1 MDLLGGLWHL
11 LNFFAPA
18 AGIGLFA
25 SLLTKLAW
33 RRELRGVAWTRLWLA
48 AFAGAALAGLGGLL
62 LFGRDGKMATYVA
75 MVLAC
80 AVSLWWLAFGAG
92 RR

>member
-1 MDLLGGLWHL
+1 VDLLGGLWHL

-25 SLLTKLAW
+25 SLATKLLW
-33 RRELRGVAWTRLWLA
+33 RRELHGVAWSRLWLD
-48 AFAGAALAGLGGLL
+48 AFAGGALASIGGLL
-62 LFGRDGKMATYVA
+62 LFGRDGKMATYAA

-80 AVSLWWLAFGAG
+80 AVSLWWRAFGKA
-92 RR
+92 R